1 MAGRRKRKG
10 RDLWSVGGAKR
21 RRDAYEVRRETAG
34 GNPGWQVAAA
44 SAYVQAV
51 FARTDP
57 GLAAQLADELVPVLM
72 DVARR
77 AENANLAAA
86 GERSRA
92 VRSRRERAGD
102 HGREAHAA

>member
-1 MAGRRKRKG
+1 MAGHRKKKG
-10 RDLWSVGGAKR
+10 RELWSVAGAKR
-21 RRDAYEVRRETAG
+21 RRDAYEEKRAAAG

-44 SAYVQAV
+44 SNYVQAV

-57 GLAAQLADELVPVLM
+57 VLAAELGNELTAAAM

-86 GERSRA
+86 ATRSKAARSRK
-92 VRSRRERAGD
+92 ERAGD
-102 HGREAHAA
+102 HGREANAA